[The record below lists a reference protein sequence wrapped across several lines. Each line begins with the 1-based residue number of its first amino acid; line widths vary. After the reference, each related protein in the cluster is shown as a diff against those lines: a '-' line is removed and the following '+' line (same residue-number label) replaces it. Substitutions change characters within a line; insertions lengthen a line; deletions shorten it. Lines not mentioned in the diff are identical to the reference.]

1 MSILCLAC
9 TRAQIWLSTAHQD
22 QRMSIVG
29 PFLPLSQ
36 KKCLS
41 FQLLVFHFHFS
52 PVFPSLSS
60 DERRQGNK
68 IKLVLRSNMQ
78 LSTCRQRRQ
87 VKQENGC
94 TILASTICIFHC
106 TPPPQPPVSR
116 LCVVQVLV
124 ICVKIQ
130 QVLPAAN
137 SQKRQT
143 GSNDLQARTGPALR

>member
-106 TPPPQPPVSR
+106 TPPPNPQSVAFAWCRFSSFALKFNKFFQQQILRNAKPGQTTYRPEQDQP
-116 LCVVQVLV
+116 
-124 ICVKIQ
+124 
-130 QVLPAAN
+130 
-137 SQKRQT
+137 
-143 GSNDLQARTGPALR
+143 